1 LSHLQS
7 GFITIA
13 VCIIA
18 AVVLVE
24 FLLGRVR
31 RP

>member
-1 LSHLQS
+1 LQA

-18 AVVLVE
+18 AVYVIE
-24 FLLGRVR
+24 FVLGRVR